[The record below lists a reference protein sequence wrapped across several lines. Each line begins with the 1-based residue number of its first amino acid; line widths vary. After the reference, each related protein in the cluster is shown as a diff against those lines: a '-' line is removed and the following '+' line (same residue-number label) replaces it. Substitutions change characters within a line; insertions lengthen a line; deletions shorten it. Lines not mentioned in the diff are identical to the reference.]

1 MSKRYKDY
9 VCPNCFKRLTQCNCN
24 SAPWELIQ
32 IDAKIQ
38 DAIRVLNGKGYYTRY
53 SCEGHYN
60 GKKGVVEGYILFD
73 VTPNNCPQGWR
84 KSKNR
89 IYYHV
94 KPMSKKEFIEEQ
106 EKNIEALNKWA
117 NELKKGDA

>member
-9 VCPNCFKRLTQCNCN
+9 VCPVCFMQLSHCTCKV
-24 SAPWELIQ
+24 SPWELIQ

-38 DAIRVLNGKGYYTRY
+38 HAVKVLNAKGYYTKY
-53 SCEGHYN
+53 SCEGHYS
-60 GKKGVVEGYILFD
+60 GKNCVVEGYILFD
-73 VTPNNCPQGWR
+73 ITPNDYPQGWR

-89 IYYHV
+89 IYYHM
-94 KPMSKKEFIEEQ
+94 KPMNKKEFIEEQ

-117 NELKKGDA
+117 DELKKGSA